1 MQVSIYNQQQD
12 LNFSTDK
19 LPRLVQ
25 EVLALEDECCDEVAI
40 NFVDTETI
48 CQLHQD
54 FFQDPSPTDCI
65 SFPLDDIETPGYRM
79 LGEIFVCPE
88 TALQYAQA
96 NNVDPHQELTL
107 YVVHGLLHLLGYD
120 DIEKKD
126 RLAMRKAE
134 KKHMEHLVSLD
145 LCL

>member
-12 LNFSTDK
+12 LNFSTDN

-25 EVLALEDECCDEVAI
+25 EVLALEGESCDEVAI

-48 CQLHQD
+48 CRLHQD

-96 NNVDPHQELTL
+96 NNVDPRQELTL